1 MTVQTQKMLDLL
13 TKQLKLNKSLL
24 KMARQKTDILKEGD
38 IGALN
43 SMMKDEQAHIA
54 AMNQLEE
61 ARKKEA
67 AILLSGHPINQNES
81 SLSDLLGIISGK
93 EHEQMQELQRELL
106 STIRELQ
113 EQNALNQELIMQ
125 SLQFVNLN
133 LDMLSPSND
142 MDAYNYQKEE
152 TAPAYNR
159 SLFNSKA

>member
-1 MTVQTQKMLDLL
+1 MTVQTQKMFDLL

-24 KMARQKTDILKEGD
+24 KMARQKTDILKQGD

-61 ARKKEA
+61 ARRKEA
-67 AILLSGHPINQNES
+67 AMLLSGQPIYYHEP
-81 SLSDLLGIISGK
+81 SLSDLLDRISG
-93 EHEQMQELQRELL
+93 EEREQLRALQTELL
-106 STIRELQ
+106 QTIRELQ
-113 EQNALNQELIMQ
+113 ERNALNQELIMQ

-133 LDMLSPSND
+133 LDMLSPPTD

-152 TAPAYNR
+152 TPPAYNR

>member
-1 MTVQTQKMLDLL
+1 MQTQKMLDLL

-67 AILLSGHPINQNES
+67 AILLSGHPIHQNEP
-81 SLSDLLGIISGK
+81 SLSALLDMIRG
-93 EHEQMQELQRELL
+93 EEQEQLRSLQTELFNV
-106 STIRELQ
+106 IGELQ
-113 EQNALNQELIMQ
+113 ERNSLNQELIMQ

-133 LDMLSPSND
+133 LDMLSPSTG

-152 TAPAYNR
+152 TAPAYTR

>member
-1 MTVQTQKMLDLL
+1 MQTQKMLDLL

-67 AILLSGHPINQNES
+67 AILLSGHLIHQNEP
-81 SLSDLLGIISGK
+81 SLSALLDRVSG
-93 EHEQMQELQRELL
+93 EEQEQLRSLQTELFNV
-106 STIRELQ
+106 IRELQ
-113 EQNALNQELIMQ
+113 ERNALNQELIMQ

-133 LDMLSPSND
+133 LDMLSPSTD
-142 MDAYNYQKEE
+142 MDVYNYQKEE
-152 TAPAYNR
+152 TTPAYNR